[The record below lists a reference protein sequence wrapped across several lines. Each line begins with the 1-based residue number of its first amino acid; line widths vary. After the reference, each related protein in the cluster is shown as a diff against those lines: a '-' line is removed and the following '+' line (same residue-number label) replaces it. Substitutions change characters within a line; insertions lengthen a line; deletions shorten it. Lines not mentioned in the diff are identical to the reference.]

1 MAERETLFEFP
12 CPYSVKVMGFTAP
25 DFAELVH
32 RLIAAHVAGLEFSDV
47 SSKPSSQ
54 GKYTS
59 VTVTFTAHSKSQLDA
74 IYSSL
79 TCHER
84 VVVAL

>member
-12 CPYSVKVMGFTAP
+12 CRYSVKAMGFSAP
-25 DFAELVH
+25 DFAQLVH
-32 RLIAAHVAGLEFSDV
+32 QLIAEHVTGLAFSDV
-47 SSKPSSQ
+47 TSKPSSQ

-84 VVVAL
+84 VVMAL